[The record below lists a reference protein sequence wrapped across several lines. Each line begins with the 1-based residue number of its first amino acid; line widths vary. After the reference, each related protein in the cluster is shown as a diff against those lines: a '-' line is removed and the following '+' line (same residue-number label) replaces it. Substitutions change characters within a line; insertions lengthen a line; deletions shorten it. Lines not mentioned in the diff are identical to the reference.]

1 MRNGIDRSRSAG
13 RSRGRTLRCLL
24 AALAVAG
31 PLFGAAGPSRAAG
44 AGDGGDPAPSE
55 PRTPPPAYEGQLLHL
70 ARLLG
75 SVDYLRQLCNK
86 GAGTDWRQEMQAL
99 IDTEA
104 KGEDLRIR
112 QLTAAFNRG
121 YRSFASVYV
130 TCTDSA
136 IEAEK
141 QYRREGA
148 TLAREIAAK
157 YGN

>member
-1 MRNGIDRSRSAG
+1 MT
-13 RSRGRTLRCLL
+13 RT
-24 AALAVAG
+24 
-31 PLFGAAGPSRAAG
+31 
-44 AGDGGDPAPSE
+44 
-55 PRTPPPAYEGQLLHL
+55 
-70 ARLLG
+70 
-75 SVDYLRQLCNK
+75 
-86 GAGTDWRQEMQAL
+86 
-99 IDTEA
+99 
-104 KGEDLRIR
+104 R

-136 IEAEK
+136 IAAEE

>member
-1 MRNGIDRSRSAG
+1 MPRPIKFLVAAVAAIIVLSAG
-13 RSRGRTLRCLL
+13 LC
-24 AALAVAG
+24 AG
-31 PLFGAAGPSRAAG
+31 AGASRAAEPG
-44 AGDGGDPAPSE
+44 AEGGTQDVAPAP
-55 PRTPPPAYEGQLLHL
+55 PPPAYEAQLMQL
-70 ARLLG
+70 AQLLG
-75 SVDYLRQLCNK
+75 SIDYLRQLCEK
-86 GAGTDWRQEMQAL
+86 EGGTDWRETMKTV

-104 KGEDLRIR
+104 KGEQARMR

-121 YRSFASVYV
+121 YRSFASVYA

-136 IEAEK
+136 IAAEG